1 MEMSVRRFLLVL
13 AASMAVA
20 GCTAGL
26 APKPA
31 RSGAPDTAASPADIP
46 ACESVP
52 LITPPE
58 GAFKDSPI
66 YVGNDMPEDEIG
78 EWARMQPDF
87 EELWIDREHGGWVVV
102 AFSANAADRQAE
114 LAQTFPGVGVVAVQV
129 DWKKADL
136 ERLQQRVSDA
146 LQSRFESLAVGI
158 DVRRGKVMIGIGVLS
173 PDRIETVRSL
183 FGGEPVCVE
192 GLDPSV
198 AVPEGPQPTS
208 GDGWR
213 LLASEKVGEA
223 YRTGIAADPEAY
235 SALWGRIGLTDEPP
249 PVDFQT
255 EVVVWLGAVYGS
267 SCPDIRLDA
276 VVSDVERRL
285 VHGTI
290 VLPSIYNACTA
301 DANPHAF
308 VVAVERST
316 LPAPP
321 FGIQLNAEDPPA
333 GVPEERTI
341 VETDLR
347 EPGSTPGSGE
357 VHLDPNLPEPYVVE
371 PGSIIEP
378 DVEVP
383 FRLDVRCG
391 IEWLGPLSDYW
402 WKTPVPVGSNRF
414 VPVEWEP
421 LVQDGQII
429 VSVLMEGGPE
439 PTVTATAADHSIVYR
454 VSRDAPAACT

>member
-1 MEMSVRRFLLVL
+1 MEMSVRRLLLVL
-13 AASMAVA
+13 AASMTL
-20 GCTAGL
+20 TACSASSGG
-26 APKPA
+26 
-31 RSGAPDTAASPADIP
+31 GAPPAAGIP
-46 ACESVP
+46 VCESLPV
-52 LITPPE
+52 IAPPE

-78 EWARMQPDF
+78 EWARTKPAF
-87 EELWIDREHGGWVVV
+87 EQLWIDREHAGWVVV
-102 AFSANAADRQAE
+102 AFSSDVAARQAE
-114 LAQTFPGVGVVAVQV
+114 LAEAFPGAGAVAIEV
-129 DWKKADL
+129 DWRMADL
-136 ERLQQRVSDA
+136 ERLQQRVSDE
-146 LQSRFESLAVGI
+146 LQSQFDSLAVGI
-158 DVRRGKVMIGIGVLS
+158 DVMRGRVDVGIGVLS
-173 PDRIETVRSL
+173 EDRISVVSSR
-183 FGGEPVCVE
+183 FAGERVCVS
-192 GLDPSV
+192 GLAPAD
-198 AVPEGPQPTS
+198 AIPEGPQPA
-208 GDGWR
+208 GGQGWR
-213 LLASEKVGEA
+213 LLASEKLGEA
-223 YRTGIAADPEAY
+223 YRTGIAADQESY
-235 SALWGRIGLTDEPP
+235 RALWQGIGLAGEPP
-249 PVDFQT
+249 AVDFRTQ
-255 EVVVWLGAVYGS
+255 VVIWLGAVYGS

-333 GVPEERTI
+333 GAPEERTI

-371 PGSIIEP
+371 PESIIEP

-402 WKTPVPVGSNRF
+402 WKTPVPAGSDRF

-421 LVQDGQII
+421 LVEDGKII

-439 PTVTATAADHSIVYR
+439 PTVTATAAGHSIVYR